1 MFETL
6 YMFDFMDGSLRPLL
20 ADGDYAWNETMTE
33 LTVKIKDAAERRRI
47 RKIQAQIALPRN
59 EPLSDEEIA
68 SVF

>member
-1 MFETL
+1 MLGTI
-6 YMFDFMDGSLRPLL
+6 S
-20 ADGDYAWNETMTE
+20 GDCE
-33 LTVKIKDAAERRRI
+33 LKERIRYRSINVVKIKDAAERRRI